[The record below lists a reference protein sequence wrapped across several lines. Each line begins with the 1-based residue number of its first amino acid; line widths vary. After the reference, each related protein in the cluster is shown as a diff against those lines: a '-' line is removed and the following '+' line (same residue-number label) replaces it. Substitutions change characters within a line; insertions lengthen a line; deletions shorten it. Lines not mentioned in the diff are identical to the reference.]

1 VSDLQTLIEEWD
13 GHAVVTRFDRPTGA
27 WIFIAL
33 HDPTLGMPVGGTRM
47 KVYPTPA
54 DGLRDAQRLAE
65 GMTHKWAAAGFP
77 AGGGKAVIA
86 LSRPLEGDEREA
98 LLRRYGRLIASLKGA
113 FGTGQDLGTTTDD
126 MATIARETRYVHGQR
141 EGGLADPGPY
151 TARGVL
157 AAMRA
162 VARHLPGEVSGPG
175 SLDGLRV
182 VVQGVGDVGG
192 PLARMLAEEGVEL
205 VLTDVVEGRLRALAE
220 ELGAR
225 VVSPGEALD
234 TPCDVFAPCAI
245 GAVINR
251 DTIPRL
257 ECRAVCGSANN
268 QLERPED
275 ADLLQ
280 ERGILYAP
288 DYVANSGGAIA
299 FGLMGG
305 NASEAE
311 ILERI
316 DALTGVMDEIL
327 AEATRE
333 GGSPLEAARRRVA
346 RMLDE
351 RRPEARDPGQEVQ
364 A

>member
-13 GHAVVTRFDRPTGA
+13 GHAVVTCFDRPTEA

-33 HDPTLGMPVGGTRM
+33 HDPILGMPSGGTRM

-77 AGGGKAVIA
+77 AGGGKAVLA
-86 LSRPLEGDEREA
+86 LSRPLDDGERVG
-98 LLRRYGRLIASLKGA
+98 LLRRYGRLIASLHGS
-113 FGTGQDLGTTTDD
+113 FGTGQDLGTTPQD
-126 MATIARETRYVHGQR
+126 MEVIAGETSHVLGA
-141 EGGLADPGPY
+141 GGDRLTDPGPY

-162 VARHLPGEVSGPG
+162 VARRLPCEVSGPG
-175 SLDGLRV
+175 GLDSLRV

-192 PLARMLAEEGVEL
+192 PLTRMLAEEGAEL

-225 VVSPGEALD
+225 VVTPKEALD

-257 ECRAVCGSANN
+257 ACRAVCGSANN
-268 QLERPED
+268 QLELPED
-275 ADLLQ
+275 ADRLQ

-299 FGLMGG
+299 FAMMADG
-305 NASEAE
+305 ASEAE
-311 ILERI
+311 IVERI
-316 DALTGVMDEIL
+316 DGLTGVMDEIL
-327 AEATRE
+327 AEAERE
-333 GGSPLEAARRRVA
+333 GGSPLAAARRRVA
-346 RMLDE
+346 RVL
-351 RRPEARDPGQEVQ
+351 EARRGAE
-364 A
+364 